1 MTCSDKIAKWNAL
14 GVQGGLL
21 VALGVP
27 RLSMASVT
35 VGRKASLPH
44 LRRAL
49 CCRLDSA
56 GGGGAL
62 RLGSASFLRGDAEGA
77 NDDTWTAV
85 NHPAI
90 LVTSEKLDLAAIDT
104 APSKRSDDGGVD
116 LKTRTGDEQVRVGAD
131 FSEKRCLCWSL
142 PDEFESTDLCPAMG
156 TWQGGQGR
164 HGGELQVIDGGTGLR
179 LLSPL
184 GHKEGSSSCCRA
196 ALLASFLDITALGS
210 ERPCPPKRQSSFSSS
225 SSSSLQQQQ
234 QQLWA
239 QVADESA
246 VRRNGPLTLG
256 VREYAQLKAS
266 GLGAVYQARK
276 VRLTASTG
284 PLADW
289 MPRWPNPNP

>member
-1 MTCSDKIAKWNAL
+1 
-14 GVQGGLL
+14 
-21 VALGVP
+21 
-27 RLSMASVT
+27 
-35 VGRKASLPH
+35 
-44 LRRAL
+44 
-49 CCRLDSA
+49 
-56 GGGGAL
+56 
-62 RLGSASFLRGDAEGA
+62 
-77 NDDTWTAV
+77 
-85 NHPAI
+85 
-90 LVTSEKLDLAAIDT
+90 
-104 APSKRSDDGGVD
+104 
-116 LKTRTGDEQVRVGAD
+116 
-131 FSEKRCLCWSL
+131 
-142 PDEFESTDLCPAMG
+142 MG

-225 SSSSLQQQQ
+225 SSSSLQLLLLLQGGGGGGGK
-234 QQLWA
+234 
-239 QVADESA
+239 
-246 VRRNGPLTLG
+246 GPLTLG

-289 MPRWPNPNP
+289 MPRWPNPNPNPNHTLRAKT